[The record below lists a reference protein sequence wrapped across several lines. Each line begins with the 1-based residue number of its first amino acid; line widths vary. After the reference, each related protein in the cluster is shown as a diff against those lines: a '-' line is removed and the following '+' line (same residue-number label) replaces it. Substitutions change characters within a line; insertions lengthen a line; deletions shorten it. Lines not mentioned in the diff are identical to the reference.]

1 MDLKLTLLF
10 FLIGAVI
17 SFSHLGRKNLI
28 KLQSEFDGPNI
39 GATLRAVT
47 LFATCSS
54 GASLCTTRCPPFGL
68 CNRQMVIALY
78 RQLVPVLGRRSA
90 TPAAIAT

>member
-28 KLQSEFDGPNI
+28 KLQSEFDGQHRC
-39 GATLRAVT
+39 AA
-47 LFATCSS
+47 
-54 GASLCTTRCPPFGL
+54 ASL
-68 CNRQMVIALY
+68 VIVCDL
-78 RQLVPVLGRRSA
+78 
-90 TPAAIAT
+90 